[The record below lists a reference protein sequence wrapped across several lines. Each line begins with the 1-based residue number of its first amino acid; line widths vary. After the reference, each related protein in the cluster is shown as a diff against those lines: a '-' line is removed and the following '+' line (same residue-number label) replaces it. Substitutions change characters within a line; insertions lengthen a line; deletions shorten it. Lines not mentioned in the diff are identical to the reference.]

1 MTIRNLYIGILLL
14 VLPFISYGQE
24 CVTTLPHIYI
34 DTDEAVIGQ
43 EVRTPATITIVSAAA
58 RDSILLPSHPVGIKV
73 RGKTAAQYPKKS
85 YSLEFVDSTQA
96 ETDVSLL
103 GMRSDDDWILDAM
116 YIDHARMRNR
126 LCTDIWNAYNRIP
139 HHAQEPEAINGTR
152 GTFVE
157 VFLNGQYNGLYCLTE
172 RIDRKQ
178 LKLKKYKDEHRG
190 VSYKAVTWDNLM
202 GYCSYNP
209 QAPVNSLL
217 WNGFESEYPGET
229 SKAGW
234 EYLQEFLEF
243 LSPDY
248 TSDEIFADGIHQH
261 IHLDNL
267 IDYTLLVNA
276 LYALDNVV
284 KNLYLSIY
292 NVQNDHRVFFTP
304 WDMDATFGR
313 TYDGTLIDQYAFTG
327 SVPFGNQLITRLWEG
342 NVNGF
347 KQTLMQR
354 WDELK
359 HTSLSPDS
367 IASRIHAYQ
376 KLFESSGAF
385 AREQAR
391 WPELCAED
399 LSEETDYMISWYA
412 RNVELIDSTL
422 RHATTIESQQDA
434 LYPQFHLEGQNLIV
448 NCPNAMVT
456 LYNIEGEMLYNAFED
471 ALHSIILP
479 HKGFYIIH
487 VVCDDNSY
495 TYKIYSA
502 GR

>member
-1 MTIRNLYIGILLL
+1 MTIRNLYICILSL
-14 VLPFISYGQE
+14 VLPFISYSQE

-34 DTDEAVIGQ
+34 DTQEAIIGQ
-43 EVRTPATITIVSAAA
+43 EARTPATITITTS
-58 RDSILLPSHPVGIKV
+58 DSILLPPHTIGIKV

-85 YSLEFVDSTQA
+85 YSIEFVDSTQV

-116 YIDHARMRNR
+116 YVDHARMRNR

-139 HHAQEPEAINGTR
+139 HHAQEPETINGTR

-178 LKLKKYKDEHRG
+178 LKLKKYKDSYRG

-209 QAPVNSLL
+209 HAPINSLL
-217 WNGFESEYPGET
+217 WNGFESEYPGEA
-229 SKAGW
+229 SNAGW

-243 LSPDY
+243 LSPIY
-248 TSDEIFADGIHQH
+248 TSDDTFANEVKQH
-261 IHLDNL
+261 VHLDNL

-276 LYALDNVV
+276 FYALDNIV

-292 NVQNDHRVFFTP
+292 NVQKDHRIFFTP

-313 TYDGTLIDQYAFTG
+313 TYDGTLIDQYAFSG

-342 NVNGF
+342 NVDGF
-347 KQTLMQR
+347 KQALTQR

-359 HTSLSPDS
+359 HTTLSPDS
-367 IASRIHAYQ
+367 IATRIHAYQ
-376 KLFESSGAF
+376 QLFESSGAF

-391 WPELCAED
+391 WPKLCAQD
-399 LSEETDYMISWYA
+399 LSEETDYMISWYT
-412 RNVELIDSTL
+412 RNVEVIDSTL
-422 RHATTIESQQDA
+422 RHATDIESSKDSSS
-434 LYPQFHLEGQNLIV
+434 PQYSIIGQHLTISHP
-448 NCPNAMVT
+448 NCMVT
-456 LYNIEGEMLYNAFED
+456 LYNMQGEVLYSAFD
-471 ALHSIILP
+471 PTFHRIVLP
-479 HKGFYIIH
+479 HKGIYVIH
-487 VVCDDNSY
+487 VVCGTNSY
-495 TYKIYSA
+495 TYKICNT
-502 GR
+502 RR

>member
-1 MTIRNLYIGILLL
+1 MTIRKLYICILSL
-14 VLPFISYGQE
+14 VLPFISYSQE
-24 CVTTLPHIYI
+24 CVATLPHIYI
-34 DTDEAVIGQ
+34 DTEDAIIGQ
-43 EVRTPATITIVSAAA
+43 EVRTPATITIVSATTP
-58 RDSILLPSHPVGIKV
+58 DSILFPPHTIGIKV

-85 YSLEFVDSTQA
+85 YSIEFVDSTQT
-96 ETDVSLL
+96 ETDVLLL

-152 GTFVE
+152 GSFVE

-178 LKLKKYKDEHRG
+178 LKLKKYKDSHRG

-209 QAPVNSLL
+209 QAPINSLL
-217 WNGFESEYPGET
+217 WNGFESEYPGEI
-229 SKAGW
+229 SNAGW

-243 LSPDY
+243 LSPAY
-248 TSDEIFADGIHQH
+248 TSDDAFANEVHQH
-261 IHLDNL
+261 VHLDNL
-267 IDYTLLVNA
+267 IDYTLLINA

-284 KNLYLSIY
+284 KNIYLNIY
-292 NVQNDHRVFFTP
+292 NVQKDHRVFFTP

-313 TYDGTLIDQYAFTG
+313 TYDGTLINQYAFSG

-342 NVNGF
+342 NIGGF
-347 KQTLMQR
+347 KQALMQR

-359 HTSLSPDS
+359 YTSFSPDS
-367 IASRIHAYQ
+367 IATRIHAYQ
-376 KLFESSGAF
+376 QLFESSGAF

-391 WPELCAED
+391 WPELCAQD

-412 RNVELIDSTL
+412 HNVEVIDSTL
-422 RHATTIESQQDA
+422 RHATAIESPQHASQPQLQITGQQ
-434 LYPQFHLEGQNLIV
+434 LTVSH
-448 NCPNAMVT
+448 PNAMVT
-456 LYNIEGEMLYNAFED
+456 LYNTQGEILYNAYD
-471 ALHSIILP
+471 TTSHSIILP
-479 HKGFYIIH
+479 YTGIYIIRIADTGH
-487 VVCDDNSY
+487 NY
-495 TYKIYSA
+495 AYKIYHS